1 MKINKKFEV
10 ETRVAQTEAV
20 AVREPKPIAESQIA
34 ATIRELYRD
43 VLVKNEEAFWAR
55 AKLGAVL
62 IRWEEFLGQSKG
74 GYESAG
80 DGLKGW
86 LEKNCPELGYTSA
99 LSYKASARMAS
110 AMIGNGAVAIAAL
123 LGEETV
129 MQPDGEVIDIPADV
143 IEKRDNLY
151 KDVNSR
157 RKLEQAYF
165 DFMNGDGAQ
174 QGGKKKRKPRKV
186 VAVAE
191 GEGLSMS
198 DSATVM
204 WADAMRTFEMNRAAF
219 HSAARDLKPM
229 VARKFLSELKMLVDA
244 LEKTID
250 GED

>member
-1 MKINKKFEV
+1 MKTNKKIKKEITKA
-10 ETRVAQTEAV
+10 ESRAV
-20 AVREPKPIAESQIA
+20 AVKEPKPIAESQIA

-62 IRWEEFLGQSKG
+62 IRWEEFLGKSKG

-86 LEKNCPELGYTSA
+86 LEKNCPEIGYESA
-99 LSYKASARMAS
+99 RSYKASARMA
-110 AMIGNGAVAIAAL
+110 ATMIGNGAVAIAAL

-151 KDVNSR
+151 KDVKSR

-174 QGGKKKRKPRKV
+174 QGGKKRTKGLVMEEPKAKLPAAQFAHAKWSAIIV
-186 VAVAE
+186 PAVKKCSRLVRLAAS
-191 GEGLSMS
+191 L
-198 DSATVM
+198 TVD
-204 WADAMRTFEMNRAAF
+204 DAQDAI
-219 HSAARDLKPM
+219 
-229 VARKFLSELKMLVDA
+229 DA
-244 LEKTID
+244 LRPLMDALRERVKE
-250 GED
+250 G